1 VTEPLRILCTEI
13 LPWRLLKEQA
23 EADLGFPIEF
33 QEQDF
38 ITAQRTAAMMSMI
51 NAFTT

>member
-1 VTEPLRILCTEI
+1 MTEPLRILCTEI
-13 LPWRLLKEQA
+13 LPWRLLKDQA

-38 ITAQRTAAMMSMI
+38 ITA
-51 NAFTT
+51 